1 MESSFSLFLLW
12 NEPHK
17 WFIVGGAPV
26 RLFVR
31 VRNTL
36 FPAPMHNSSETTL
49 FSFFL
54 SVVHPAFGYTTLKSQ
69 LTGLLGFGGC
79 DAPLYYTKISA

>member
-1 MESSFSLFLLW
+1 MDSGFSLFLLW
-12 NEPHK
+12 NEPLMG
-17 WFIVGGAPV
+17 FIVGDTLV
-26 RLFVR
+26 CLFVR
-31 VRNTL
+31 DRNML
-36 FPAPMHNSSETTL
+36 FPAPVHNSSEATL

-54 SVVHPAFGYTTLKSQ
+54 SVVHPAFGYIMLKSQ